1 VLATVAALVL
11 ALAPSAGA
19 ETVQLPVGEAQG
31 VRIVRERGAIVVVF
45 TARAA
50 RLWRRVAGKR
60 VSVFCEERSGPD
72 EDGFVTVEEGGTT
85 FRAPR
90 RGRRLGTGDLT
101 RGMDICRVWLE
112 ARTLRRNGM
121 RQRYG
126 RELIVAIPL
135 TQEGAVRLD
144 ERARTYAL
152 FALLEIAAHRGSNV
166 DGFPTSADLV
176 ALVPV
181 LPRPIRLSVVAL
193 PTPADTPPA
202 GSIGY
207 YSDGGAAC
215 RDGRRLGN
223 RATAVSRVRRR
234 PRHPHEHARVPLRRR
249 VGARTRPAG
258 RRERGRGGV
267 RAHAPLSP
275 TSPSYALARAALRAE
290 ARSRDA

>member
-193 PTPADTPPA
+193 PTPADTPP
-202 GSIGY
+202 
-207 YSDGGAAC
+207 
-215 RDGRRLGN
+215 
-223 RATAVSRVRRR
+223 
-234 PRHPHEHARVPLRRR
+234 
-249 VGARTRPAG
+249 G